1 MRVYNFERN
10 LDIKL
15 KVQVKQLM
23 DGLVNPVYICS
34 DGKVVTIIA
43 EGEKERKEDDAD

>member
-1 MRVYNFERN
+1 MNVYNFERN

-23 DGLVNPVYICS
+23 EGLINPVYICS
-34 DGKVVTIIA
+34 DGKMITIIA
-43 EGEKERKEDDAD
+43 DGKKGEASE